1 MGDMVIYDNSQLLH
15 RREAFSGMRWLKAT
29 RSYAPA
35 GRFAIID

>member
-1 MGDMVIYDNSQLLH
+1 MGDMVIYDNAQLLH